1 MTGAAGPPPDAGRDR
16 GVLVGV
22 DLAGI
27 QRFVFEGRRLLDAIG
42 RATLVAD
49 LTDTA
54 RPHLKSLLADPA
66 TGANRVLRDA
76 GGALYIAFTDPTPGG
91 AARNART
98 FTGRYT
104 RRLRDVSDQLSP
116 VVAHIAYGPD
126 PDTPGAPATQGEALK
141 LLPVALQ
148 QARSR
153 LTAAHQPVPGLGVT
167 ALCDVTGRP
176 AELLDHTRD
185 RGPVRERAA
194 RDIVAARVRARRWH
208 QDNSTAWLRGIAAP
222 AGFDHLEL
230 PTDVD
235 HLGREIGDISRLAV
249 IHLDFNGLG
258 DLLKRYHRACADSGA
273 DVVAAMR
280 RVSADIARLTD
291 GLARAIIRSVAAA
304 IDTDRAGG
312 DPVITGA
319 GAGTRLRPRT
329 DRRTVYVPVR
339 PVVVAGDDL
348 TIICDARLAWSVTR
362 FALSWLDTD
371 PAGLAPTDPRAPM
384 AARAGQE
391 PWGRIIGGAGN
402 GTGATSAGTGSA
414 TGAHSAEW
422 GNATGVSTETATG
435 VPSAGSGAP
444 SAGSGIV
451 TGVPSAG
458 IGIAV
463 QPVGAPLSVGY
474 DICAALCERAK
485 EHRKAAEHRRDDHVV
500 AWSHLF
506 DAPARVL
513 ARLEDARNP
522 AGAVPPL
529 TTLPMTGAEFHAFLG
544 DYLDDS
550 APRGL
555 RAPAMAAQRSW
566 LLSRLEPLLRDGLDP
581 APELAR
587 RRDLGLPAR
596 LPEPFDRAALLDALS
611 LLDIHLDVPL
621 ADPPVPARAGAR

>member
-1 MTGAAGPPPDAGRDR
+1 MTGPAGEPADTGREH

-49 LTDTA
+49 LTDTE
-54 RPHLKSLLADPA
+54 RPHLKGLLDDPA
-66 TGANRVLRDA
+66 TGEHRVLRDA
-76 GGALYIAFTDPTPGG
+76 GGALYIAFTDPRPGG
-91 AARNART
+91 AVRSART

-104 RRLRDVSDQLSP
+104 RRLRDVSDQLTP
-116 VVAHIAYGPD
+116 VVAHIAYGPA
-126 PDTPGAPATQGEALK
+126 PDTPGAPATQGEALR

-208 QDNSTAWLRGIAAP
+208 QENSTSWLRGIAAP

-258 DLLKRYHRACADSGA
+258 DLLKRYHRARADSGA

-280 RVSADIARLTD
+280 RVSADIARLTE

-304 IDTDRAGG
+304 IDTDRSGR

-362 FALSWLDTD
+362 FALRWLDAD
-371 PAGLAPTDPRAPM
+371 PAGLGPADPRTAM
-384 AARAGQE
+384 ASRAGE
-391 PWGRIIGGAGN
+391 DPWGRRIGGT
-402 GTGATSAGTGSA
+402 GT
-414 TGAHSAEW
+414 
-422 GNATGVSTETATG
+422 
-435 VPSAGSGAP
+435 
-444 SAGSGIV
+444 V

-485 EHRKAAEHRRDDHVV
+485 EHRKAAEHRLDDHVV

-513 ARLEDARNP
+513 ARLEDARGP
-522 AGAVPPL
+522 AGAVPPR
-529 TTLPMTGAEFHAFLG
+529 TTLPMTGTEFHAFLS
-544 DYLDDS
+544 DYLDGD

-596 LPEPFDRAALLDALS
+596 LPEPFARAALLDALG

-621 ADPPVPARAGAR
+621 ADPPVPAPAGAR